1 MFQQLIFF
9 IMKQIKILTAF
20 VAGILVYS
28 FLIHSLSCTREDA
41 VIGDLDPFDT
51 EYSMDTVSD
60 VSTRWDFDKSHSNVE
75 WETPYKG
82 VGSLLTGRFN
92 TFNAKLE
99 FIGDHPEQTTMSGFV
114 VLSTVNTSEPGRDTG
129 CLRSTFGLT
138 KGTPSDTAYFVS
150 KKVELDRKGGYN
162 VTADMTFHGVTKEVL
177 MSLKYTGK
185 AYFPHATDAAKSYW
199 TQGFVGQFEF
209 NALSDYAL
217 VSTNIADRIVVKMN
231 ILYRYYWARP

>member
-1 MFQQLIFF
+1 
-9 IMKQIKILTAF
+9 MKQIKVLTAF
-20 VAGILVYS
+20 VAGIIVYS

-41 VIGDLDPFDT
+41 VVGDLNPFPG
-51 EYSMDTVSD
+51 EYTKDTVFD
-60 VSTRWDFDKSHSNVE
+60 ASTKWDFDKTHSNVS

-92 TFNAKLE
+92 TFNAVLD
-99 FIGDHPEQTTMSGFV
+99 FIGDQPDQIKMSGFV

-129 CLRSTFGLT
+129 CLRTTFGLT
-138 KGTPSDTAYFVS
+138 KGTPSDTAKFVS

-177 MSLKYTGK
+177 MSLKYSGK
-185 AYFPHATDAAKSYW
+185 AYFPNATDATKSYW
-199 TQGFVGQFEF
+199 TQGFTGQFEF

-217 VSTNIADRIVVKMN
+217 VTTNIADRITVKMN
-231 ILYRYYWARP
+231 ILYRYYWGRP